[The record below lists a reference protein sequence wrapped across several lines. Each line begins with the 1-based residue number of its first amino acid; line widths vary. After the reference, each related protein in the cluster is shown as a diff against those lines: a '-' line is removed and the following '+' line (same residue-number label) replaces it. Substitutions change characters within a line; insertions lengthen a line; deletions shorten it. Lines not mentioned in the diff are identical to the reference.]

1 MIHFFDFLNV
11 LVTHTVVIQ
20 DILVL
25 VLKILMAEFIVC
37 ILEAHDLKET
47 ELVGKQDPYVEIRT
61 NQDRKCTA
69 VHQNGGKN
77 PGRFLL
83 FLLSF

>member
-1 MIHFFDFLNV
+1 M
-11 LVTHTVVIQ
+11 THTVVIQ

>member
-25 VLKILMAEFIVC
+25 VLQILMAEFIVC

-61 NQDRKCTA
+61 NQDRKYTA

-77 PGRFLL
+77 PGRFFL
-83 FLLSF
+83 FLMSF

>member
-1 MIHFFDFLNV
+1 M
-11 LVTHTVVIQ
+11 TPTVVIRGN
-20 DILVL
+20 LVS
-25 VLKILMAEFIVC
+25 VLQIFMSEFIVC

-77 PGRFLL
+77 PGIFFL
-83 FLLSF
+83 FLMSF